1 MGTPNVRHLRSGRR
15 REGAGAAALGG
26 RAELLCTFRAA
37 RDEGLGRGQLAARP
51 RDPGVRESCPCC
63 PPRAGTSPTPS
74 PGTPPP
80 TPTPGRGGTA
90 LAYRMLFLT
99 ACPTAPRYWKHRADF
114 VSATGMSG
122 FRLQRRILFFRE
134 EYETDLIKM

>member
-1 MGTPNVRHLRSGRR
+1 MLPASGWDVPYPQPWD
-15 REGAGAAALGG
+15 A
-26 RAELLCTFRAA
+26 
-37 RDEGLGRGQLAARP
+37 
-51 RDPGVRESCPCC
+51 
-63 PPRAGTSPTPS
+63 
-74 PGTPPP
+74 PP